1 MINTLS
7 FLSCSYP
14 KVWGTYGRLF
24 VEAQFSAMDKYMQA
38 RFKTPVSTAS

>member
-14 KVWGTYGRLF
+14 KVYRRYGRLF
-24 VEAQFSAMDKYMQA
+24 VVVQLSAMDKYMQA